1 MPTST
6 TASKRR
12 SVEARVDRHLH
23 LNGLRWNG
31 EKGGSVRK
39 WVGGVVEAGD
49 RVESHLTTLD
59 SPSLAISASRSTE
72 SEVLVARQVPA
83 GQGTIAL
90 GYAWAGRAAGG
101 CRRMGQG
108 WMLDSASVP

>member
-31 EKGGSVRK
+31 EKGGSVRE
-39 WVGGVVEAGD
+39 WLGGVVEAGD
-49 RVESHLTTLD
+49 RVESHLPTLD
-59 SPSLAISASRSTE
+59 SPSLAVAASRSTG

-83 GQGTIAL
+83 GQGRI
-90 GYAWAGRAAGG
+90 AAGL
-101 CRRMGQG
+101 CLG
-108 WMLDSASVP
+108 WEGGGWLSQDGARVDVR